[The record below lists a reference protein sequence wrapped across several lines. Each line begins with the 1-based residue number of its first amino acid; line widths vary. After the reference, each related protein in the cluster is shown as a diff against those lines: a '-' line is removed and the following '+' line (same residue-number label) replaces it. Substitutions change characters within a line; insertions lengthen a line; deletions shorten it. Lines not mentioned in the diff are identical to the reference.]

1 MDLCLTRPLR
11 SAVFLAATLIA
22 AGSAVGQPLPDP
34 PLPPGAVLQIGGQP
48 FVHGSGWEPQ
58 LAFAPD
64 GKTMVSLS
72 KATRSARFW
81 DVTTGKVKRELPLG
95 VRDTALLQAR
105 HAYSPTLW
113 SYALSHDAVPQ
124 IRQFLLHMNQLAAE
138 CGGPIGSEVYTFNPV
153 EQYLYEHL
161 EYRPLVNAWA
171 HSLGQRRQIVN
182 DRLHAQYHAYLKT
195 LSYRRTLSDDE
206 KLAVAYYLLL
216 QDRIDDAVGYFAQVD
231 PAKVATKVQYDYCTA
246 YLALSQEDLAK
257 ARTAAEKY
265 TTYPVD
271 KWRSLFVNVL
281 NQVDEAGGKPT
292 KVSEA
297 DDRNQKQGLA
307 AAKEPGVDFT
317 LDSKAIQLTW
327 QNVEAVTVNY
337 YLMDVELLFSRNP
350 FVQATGGQF
359 ATIKP
364 NRSATVRLP
373 GGGQSK
379 TTIPLP
385 EDLAKQNVLVEVTA
399 AGKSKALPYY
409 ATAMDVSVVENFG
422 QVKVTDP
429 AGKPLSKVYVK
440 CYVRNADGTVK
451 FHRDGYT
458 DVRGRFDYAT
468 VSTPETSPP
477 VRYAVLVLSDDR
489 GAAIKDAAPPQR

>member
-1 MDLCLTRPLR
+1 VVEKPTKEDTESWDYISQNGSTEQVVAFLNRENVHSLNLDRIAWRMKDKAAFEAVIPLLH
-11 SAVFLAATLIA
+11 S
-22 AGSAVGQPLPDP
+22 
-34 PLPPGAVLQIGGQP
+34 
-48 FVHGSGWEPQ
+48 
-58 LAFAPD
+58 
-64 GKTMVSLS
+64 
-72 KATRSARFW
+72 
-81 DVTTGKVKRELPLG
+81 
-95 VRDTALLQAR
+95 R

-113 SYALSHDAVPQ
+113 SFALLHDAVPQ
-124 IRQFLLHMNQLAAE
+124 VRQYLLHANQLAAE
-138 CGGPIGSEVYTFNPV
+138 CGGPIETEVYTLNPV

-161 EYRPLVNAWA
+161 EYKPLVNARA

-195 LSYRRTLSDDE
+195 LSYRRSLSDDDT
-206 KLAVAYYLLL
+206 LAVAYYLLL
-216 QDRIDDAVGYFAQVD
+216 QDRIEDALGYFAQVD

-257 ARTAAEKY
+257 ARTTAEKY

-271 KWRSLFVNVL
+271 RWRTAFVNVL
-281 NQVDEAGGKPT
+281 NQVDEAGGKPS

-307 AAKEPGVDFT
+307 AATEPGVEFT
-317 LDSKAIQLTW
+317 LDNKAIQLTW
-327 QNVEAVTVNY
+327 QNVESATVNY
-337 YLMDVELLFSRNP
+337 YLMDVELLFSRSP

-364 NRSATVRLP
+364 NRTQVVKLP
-373 GGGQSK
+373 AGQSK
-379 TTIPLP
+379 LTVPLP
-385 EDLAKQNVLVEVTA
+385 DDLAKRNVLVEVTA
-399 AGKSKALPYY
+399 VGKSRALPYY
-409 ATAMDVSVVENFG
+409 ATAMDVAVVENYG

-440 CYVRNADGTVK
+440 CYVRSADGTVK

-468 VSTPETSPP
+468 VSTPEKSPP